1 MVKPNISSHH
11 TGSHREKRKHA
22 HPTDSWKSGSLIPE
36 KAPRHPQTTQKPYD
50 SCKHSGQNWGL
61 PRGHVRSQGE
71 PGSVGVLVTLDGR
84 TPQVGM
90 RVHVCLHTQREGC
103 RWGRGSFL
111 QMQNLQPPHRKREA
125 RQKPNSWTTA
135 SPAPARSQGGTPCER

>member
-84 TPQVGM
+84 TPQKKGSQTKTEQLD
-90 RVHVCLHTQREGC
+90 HSKPCPSEEP
-103 RWGRGSFL
+103 GRDSL
-111 QMQNLQPPHRKREA
+111 
-125 RQKPNSWTTA
+125 
-135 SPAPARSQGGTPCER
+135 